1 MEEVRGKYVS
11 PAIDQ
16 LAFNCPHC
24 DALARQFWFSVH
36 ADPLKSDE
44 KPVLATAETIE
55 TLAFGNVEEA
65 EHDRK
70 LKWAERMASG
80 RPFLEVR
87 REFRNRDVQNVSIS
101 YCFNCNQMCLWVY
114 DQLVWPA
121 RPSPEP
127 ERHVVPNERR
137 EYEEA
142 SQALEASPR
151 GAAALLRLAIEKL
164 CKELGVSGES
174 LKDDIAFVVREDVDA
189 RVQKVLDAARII
201 ESNAGRPGPI
211 GLGDD
216 RATAE
221 TLSGLV
227 NLICEKMI
235 MEPRHL
241 QAVYTK
247 LREGA
252 GTTMEQQA
260 QGSSGSTVAGA
271 VHSPAQPSPLFQTS
285 GSRSP
290 ALRCGCLELDHVFR
304 PSRGPKIKSLGAETA
319 EGSGIPVPC
328 LQGPYLV

>member
-1 MEEVRGKYVS
+1 MEEVRGKYVP

-44 KPVLATAETIE
+44 KPVVATAETVK
-55 TLAFGNVEEA
+55 TLTFGDIEEA
-65 EHDRK
+65 ERDRK
-70 LKWAERMASG
+70 LKWAEQMASG
-80 RPFLEVR
+80 RPFLEVH
-87 REFRNRDVQNVSIS
+87 REFRSRDVQNVSIS
-101 YCFNCNQMCLWVY
+101 YCFNCNEMCLWVC
-114 DQLVWPA
+114 DQLVWPRRA
-121 RPSPEP
+121 GGPEP
-127 ERHVVPNERR
+127 KLDAPPNVRR
-137 EYEEA
+137 EYEA
-142 SQALEASPR
+142 SQTLEASPR

-174 LKDDIAFVVREDVDA
+174 LKDDIAFFVREDVDA

-201 ESNAGRPGPI
+201 ESNAVRPGQI

-216 RATAE
+216 PATAE
-221 TLSGLV
+221 TLSALV

-252 GTTMEQQA
+252 RTAMEQRA
-260 QGSSGSTVAGA
+260 QGSS
-271 VHSPAQPSPLFQTS
+271 
-285 GSRSP
+285 
-290 ALRCGCLELDHVFR
+290 
-304 PSRGPKIKSLGAETA
+304 
-319 EGSGIPVPC
+319 
-328 LQGPYLV
+328 

>member
-1 MEEVRGKYVS
+1 MEEVRGKYVP

-24 DALARQFWFSVH
+24 DALARQFWVSVH

-44 KPVLATAETIE
+44 KQVVATAETVK
-55 TLAFGNVEEA
+55 TLTFGDIEEA
-65 EHDRK
+65 ERDRK
-70 LKWAERMASG
+70 LKWAEQMASG
-80 RPFLEVR
+80 RPFLEVH

-101 YCFNCNQMCLWVY
+101 YCCNCNEMCLWVC
-114 DQLVWPA
+114 DQLGA
-121 RPSPEP
+121 GGPEP
-127 ERHVVPNERR
+127 KLDAPPNVRR

-142 SQALEASPR
+142 SQTLEASPR

-164 CKELGVSGES
+164 CKELEVSEES
-174 LKDDIAFVVREDVDA
+174 LKDDIAFFVREDVDA

-201 ESNAGRPGPI
+201 ESNAVRPGQI

-216 RATAE
+216 PATAE
-221 TLSGLV
+221 TLSSLV

-252 GTTMEQQA
+252 RTAMEQRA
-260 QGSSGSTVAGA
+260 QGSS
-271 VHSPAQPSPLFQTS
+271 
-285 GSRSP
+285 
-290 ALRCGCLELDHVFR
+290 
-304 PSRGPKIKSLGAETA
+304 
-319 EGSGIPVPC
+319 
-328 LQGPYLV
+328 